1 MQERSWNLD
10 NSYARLSSH
19 FFSMVQLKKT
29 NKAQLVL
36 FNTPLAE
43 KLNLP
48 TDDFLLPS
56 YLSANIILPGS
67 TPIAQAYAG
76 HQFGHFNMLGDGRAL
91 LLGEQINLKGERFD
105 LHLKGSG
112 PTPYSR
118 RGDGRATLSAMLRE
132 YLYSEA
138 MHGLNIPTSR
148 SLAVVK
154 TGEDIYRE
162 DIHKGAVLTR
172 IASSHLRV
180 GTFEYAAH
188 IRDEIAVK
196 ELLDYTIARHY
207 SHLKDEPNQA
217 LAFLNE
223 VMNRQIVLIVD
234 WMRVGFI
241 HGVMNTDNMSIAGE
255 TIDYGPCAFMNG
267 YDPATVFSSID
278 TSGRYA
284 FGNQPGITHWNLGCL
299 ASALLSAIDPIKE
312 KAIELAKEQLAM
324 FPKRFDDRWCQ
335 MMARKIGFS
344 QSDEATNRLIHSLLD
359 IMKTEQGDYTNVF
372 SYLMEVPVPDDAI
385 YHTEGF
391 KIWKQNREKLINE
404 RSMLKTD
411 LIEMMQ
417 KENPV
422 YIPRNYLVEEALDKF
437 TQEKDETLF
446 HELLTI
452 MQNPYTFREENKIFQ
467 QPPVTGDDCYKTFC
481 NT

>member
-1 MQERSWNLD
+1 MQERSWNFD
-10 NSYARLSSH
+10 NSYTRLSSH
-19 FFSMVQLKKT
+19 FYSPVETEPTKEAKLI
-29 NKAQLVL
+29 L
-36 FNTPLAE
+36 FNHHLAE

-48 TDDFLLPS
+48 NEEQINPA
-56 YLSANIILPGS
+56 YLSANAFPPGS
-67 TPIAQAYAG
+67 SPIAQAYAG

-91 LLGEQINLKGERFD
+91 LIGEQITPHGNRFD
-105 LHLKGSG
+105 IQLKGSG

-138 MHGLNIPTSR
+138 MYGLGISTTR

-154 TGEDIYRE
+154 TGEQVIRE
-162 DIHKGAVLTR
+162 DIHEGAVLAR
-172 IASSHLRV
+172 IAKSHLRV

-188 IRDEIAVK
+188 IRGEAALK
-196 ELLDYTIARHY
+196 ELLDYTIDRHY
-207 SHLKDEPNQA
+207 PHLKEESNPA
-217 LAFLNE
+217 LGLLNE
-223 VMNRQIVLIVD
+223 VMNHQIALIVD

-255 TIDYGPCAFMNG
+255 TIDYGPCAFMNR
-267 YDPATVFSSID
+267 YDPNTVFSSID
-278 TSGRYA
+278 TAGRYA
-284 FGNQPGITHWNLGCL
+284 FGNQPAIAQWNLGCL

-312 KAIELAKEQLAM
+312 KAIEIAKEKLAM

-372 SYLMEVPVPDDAI
+372 SHLMDVPVPDDTI
-385 YHTEGF
+385 YHSEIF
-391 KIWKQNREKLINE
+391 IKWKEKHKQLMNE
-404 RSMLKTD
+404 RSLLKTD
-411 LIEMMQ
+411 LIEIMR
-417 KENPV
+417 KENPI
-422 YIPRNYLVEEALDKF
+422 YIPKNYLVEDALERFVQQQD
-437 TQEKDETLF
+437 DTLF
-446 HELLTI
+446 HALITL
-452 MQNPYTFREENKIFQ
+452 MKNPYTFKEENRNFQ
-467 QPPVTGDDCYKTFC
+467 LPPSCGDADYKTFC